1 MSPEAIVLDPS
12 SDRARPGV
20 LASMRAHAVL
30 IIVLGVLFGAAGYGA
45 STLLPTSYTAQSSV
59 FFSVT
64 SPFDPMDEMAADATR
79 FTADQVELIVTTDVL
94 ERAGRRVAPPVPI
107 EEVRASTSALGSAE
121 TNRVTVSVERPTAE
135 QARALADA
143 VTRSYAEVARTR
155 VVEVT
160 SRAQD
165 AIADGYIEA
174 EMLARSAAYFDG
186 IRAIE
191 PAVLPTA
198 PSSPLLAQNAL
209 IAAVVGALLA
219 VGLAVLRDQRR
230 ARRPTVADFDMLLG
244 APLITR
250 YPRPSSSAVE
260 DVVRTDGSDV
270 LAAQDLLASID
281 VTLDGRPQVSVLFVS
296 WQESLTTTSL
306 VATAGFAAAKGG
318 RDIVLIDG
326 GMKERGISSLTDVD
340 PGVGL
345 EALADPANPVSDS
358 VRQWHIG
365 KTEVGVVPLSGWA
378 SRSGTGV
385 PVRPQILR
393 SAAERLHSVASLAL
407 VDAPP
412 LGELSVGLALGRGVD
427 GVVLV
432 VDASSSIDEAHEMG
446 RRIALSGVT
455 LLGYVLAVP
464 AQRRGL
470 ARVPWSRRAP
480 EPLDAGEW
488 ASRT

>member
-1 MSPEAIVLDPS
+1 MSSEAIVLDPS
-12 SDRARPGV
+12 SERARPGV
-20 LASMRAHAVL
+20 LSSMRAHAVL
-30 IIVLGVLFGAAGYGA
+30 IVVLGVLCGAAGYGA
-45 STLLPTSYTAQSSV
+45 SMLLPTSYTAQSSV

-64 SPFDPMDEMAADATR
+64 SPFDPMDEMGADATR
-79 FTADQVELIVTTDVL
+79 FTADQVELIVTTEVL
-94 ERAGRRVAPPVPI
+94 EPAGRRVVPPVPV
-107 EEVRASTSALGSAE
+107 EEVRASTSAVGSAE

-143 VTRSYAEVARTR
+143 ITRSYAEAARQR

-165 AIADGYIEA
+165 AIADGFVEA

-191 PAVLPTA
+191 PAVLPNA
-198 PSSPLLAQNAL
+198 PSAPLRVQNAL
-209 IAAVVGALLA
+209 IAAAVGIAIA
-219 VGLAVLRDQRR
+219 IGLAVLRDQRR
-230 ARRPTVADFDMLLG
+230 ARRPTIADFDMLLG

-250 YPRPSSSAVE
+250 FARPSSSAVA
-260 DVVRTDGSDV
+260 DVVRTDGSD
-270 LAAQDLLASID
+270 LPAALDLLATID
-281 VTLDGRPQVSVLFVS
+281 VALDGRPRVSVLFVS
-296 WQESLTTTSL
+296 WQETLTTTSL
-306 VATAGFAAAKGG
+306 VATTGFAAAKAG
-318 RDIVLIDG
+318 REIVLIDG

-345 EALADPANPVSDS
+345 EALADTANPIADS
-358 VRQWHIG
+358 VRQWHVAN
-365 KTEVGVVPLSGWA
+365 TEVGVVPLSGWA

-385 PVRPQILR
+385 PARPQVLR
-393 SAAERLHSVASLAL
+393 AAAERLHSVASLVL

-432 VDASSSIDEAHEMG
+432 VDADSSIDDAHEMG
-446 RRIALSGVT
+446 RRLALSGVT

-464 AQRRGL
+464 PRR
-470 ARVPWSRRAP
+470 RTKVPWPRRAP
-480 EPLDAGEW
+480 ESLDAGEW